1 MDLKTVL
8 AFIGRHKAQLSLVLV
23 GLLSAILMLTIG
35 FFRTLLILLL
45 SSVLN
50 ALYYI
55 PALVAVWSGRRS
67 DAEKAARDVP
77 ASLAMLLLAA
87 GVLFL
92 GVCFRPVMDLIVRG
106 LELI

>member
-45 SSVLN
+45 TVPGG
-50 ALYYI
+50 AYGYI
-55 PALVAVWSGRRS
+55 VDKLGFKEANGAIVGFF
-67 DAEKAARDVP
+67 K
-77 ASLAMLLLAA
+77 
-87 GVLFL
+87 GLFKK
-92 GVCFRPVMDLIVRG
+92 
-106 LELI
+106 